1 VVDLTTCYR
10 KTASIVG
17 RRIEDEVILVPIGR
31 NVGDLQNIYTLNEVG
46 SYIWDSIDGGKTLNS
61 IVDQVLQEFEVDRG
75 QAETDVL
82 EFARQLEEVGGIVAG
97 GVAQTTASG
106 S

>member
-1 VVDLTTCYR
+1 MVDLTTCYQ

-46 SYIWDSIDGGKTLNS
+46 AYVWDSIDGDRTLSN
-61 IVDQVLQEFEVDRG
+61 IVDQVLQEFEVDRT

-82 EFARQLEEVGGIVAG
+82 EFARQLEEIGGIVAG
-97 GVAQTTASG
+97 GVAQSTSSG

>member
-1 VVDLTTCYR
+1 MVDLTTCYQ

-31 NVGDLQNIYTLNEVG
+31 NVGDLQNIYTLNEVA
-46 SYIWDSIDGGKTLNS
+46 SCIWESIDGARTLGS
-61 IVDQVLQEFEVDRG
+61 IVGQVLQEFEVDRE
-75 QAETDVL
+75 QAEADVL
-82 EFARQLEEVGGIVAG
+82 EFARQLEEVGGVVAG
-97 GVAQTTASG
+97 GFAQTTLSG